1 LSSKSHRSKELAEL
15 LVEKL
20 DIKMRFFDRVIS
32 PEYFGCEF
40 LHDKELY
47 QRDIKDKLT
56 AYLDHILYEVYDTW
70 I

>member
-1 LSSKSHRSKELAEL
+1 
-15 LVEKL
+15 
-20 DIKMRFFDRVIS
+20 MRFFDRVIS